1 MPRALPACDQPIWS
15 ITCAGLLLGF
25 ICYTLPWSVFA
36 ALPIPADNGSA
47 LRIQGSNTIG
57 ATLGPALVRGL
68 LEEQGLSAI
77 RIEAG
82 AADNEQKIIG
92 TRSDGR
98 RVTIDVAAHGSGTGF
113 AALQDGSADLAAS
126 SRPIKA
132 SEASALAALG
142 DLQSRDAEQVIAIDV
157 AAHGSGTGFT
167 ALQDGSADLAA
178 SSRPIKAS
186 EASALAALGDLQS
199 RDAEQVIAIDGLAI
213 ILHPSNPLG
222 ALRIDQL
229 AQIFS
234 GELQDW
240 AQLGGKT
247 GPITLYARD
256 DNSGTYDTF
265 KELVLAAHGTTLAAS
280 ARRFESSE
288 ALSDAVSQ
296 DPHGIGFIGLPYI
309 RQAKAVAIAAGE
321 SQAMLPS
328 ATLIATEDYPL
339 SRRLFL
345 YNQPDLP
352 NPWAKALVGFAHS
365 PRGQAI
371 VAHSGFIAQTVQAI
385 TVAPDS
391 AMPEAYQTLARE
403 AQRLSLNF
411 RFQQGS
417 AMLDNKARH
426 DLDRLLSYLTAQD
439 KLQRKVVLVGFGDA
453 KADPARAELLSKL
466 RAMAVRRELARH
478 GVILRQVTGL
488 GDELPVAANN
498 ADDGRL
504 KNRRVEVWVY

>member
-1 MPRALPACDQPIWS
+1 MPRALPACNQPTWS
-15 ITCAGLLLGF
+15 STCTVLLLGF
-25 ICYTLPWSVFA
+25 ICYALPWSVFA
-36 ALPIPADNGSA
+36 ALPIPADNSSA

-68 LEEQGLSAI
+68 LEAQGLNAI

-82 AADNEQKIIG
+82 SVDNEQKIIG
-92 TRSDGR
+92 TSSDGR
-98 RVTIDVAAHGSGTGF
+98 RVTIEVAAHGSSTGF
-113 AALQDGSADLAAS
+113 AALQNGSADLAAS
-126 SRPIKA
+126 SRPIKD
-132 SEASALAALG
+132 SEASALVALG
-142 DLQSRDAEQVIAIDV
+142 DLQSRDAEQI
-157 AAHGSGTGFT
+157 
-167 ALQDGSADLAA
+167 
-178 SSRPIKAS
+178 
-186 EASALAALGDLQS
+186 
-199 RDAEQVIAIDGLAI
+199 IAIDGLAI

-229 AQIFS
+229 ARIFS
-234 GELQDW
+234 GKLQDW
-240 AQLGGKT
+240 AQLGGNS
-247 GPITLYARD
+247 GPIKLYARD

-265 KELVLAAHGTTLAAS
+265 KELVLSANGTTLAAS
-280 ARRFESSE
+280 APRFESSE

-296 DPHGIGFIGLPYI
+296 DPNGIGFIGLPYI

-328 ATLIATEDYPL
+328 VTLIATEDYPL

-345 YNQPDLP
+345 YNQPDVS
-352 NPWAKALVGFAHS
+352 NPWAKALISFAHS

-371 VAHSGFIAQTVQAI
+371 VAQSGFIAQTVRAI
-385 TVAPDS
+385 KVAPDS

-403 AQRLSLNF
+403 AQRLSVNF

-417 AMLDNKARH
+417 AALDNKAQR
-426 DLDRLLSYLTAQD
+426 DLERLLAYLSAQD
-439 KLQRKVVLVGFGDA
+439 KLQHKVVLVGFGDP

-466 RAMAVRRELARH
+466 RAMAVRRELAKR
-478 GVILRQVTGL
+478 GVIFHEIIGL

-498 ADDGRL
+498 ADEGRI